1 MHDIKRCMFICDFPV
16 FIIESVVLTATVVV
30 SCSVFWL
37 FNALLLTLDLTGRP
51 QYLLRYKIQEGKNQ
65 PVRHVSCRV
74 RLNVA
79 SCGKSFV
86 RLIHPVKWRHRI
98 CGQDKGSPHSIT
110 ECRVLEL
117 IPVLGSQPAGD
128 VSHKPG
134 SRLPLLSARPAVTP
148 ATLKRAATSF
158 AAWTTEAGWVWTV
171 CLRLLSDSIAAAI
184 WTRALLRLSPAH

>member
-1 MHDIKRCMFICDFPV
+1 MVVTFVAVSVIYVIRCIEKVVCTTLLHQALKWGMHDIKRCMFICDFPV

-37 FNALLLTLDLTGRP
+37 FNALLLILDLTGRP

-86 RLIHPVKWRHRI
+86 RLIDPVK
-98 CGQDKGSPHSIT
+98 
-110 ECRVLEL
+110 
-117 IPVLGSQPAGD
+117 
-128 VSHKPG
+128 
-134 SRLPLLSARPAVTP
+134 
-148 ATLKRAATSF
+148 
-158 AAWTTEAGWVWTV
+158 
-171 CLRLLSDSIAAAI
+171 
-184 WTRALLRLSPAH
+184 

>member
-37 FNALLLTLDLTGRP
+37 FNALLLILDLTGRP

-86 RLIHPVKWRHRI
+86 RLIDPVK
-98 CGQDKGSPHSIT
+98 
-110 ECRVLEL
+110 
-117 IPVLGSQPAGD
+117 
-128 VSHKPG
+128 
-134 SRLPLLSARPAVTP
+134 
-148 ATLKRAATSF
+148 
-158 AAWTTEAGWVWTV
+158 
-171 CLRLLSDSIAAAI
+171 
-184 WTRALLRLSPAH
+184 